1 MKRGRKLERV
11 KSLSLSSNVINKALR
26 KILFFM
32 KGQISM
38 LGLSTKQAEILISMT
53 VYSAETA
60 VVDSEKIFLQWK
72 VALFL
77 VRYFF
82 FFLPLSG
89 CLQWH

>member
-26 KILFFM
+26 KILFFT

-38 LGLSTKQAEILISMT
+38 LCLSTKEAEILISMT
-53 VYSAETA
+53 VDSAETV

-82 FFLPLSG
+82 SF
-89 CLQWH
+89 CH